1 MSTKKKKPQPKRG
14 KGVVE
19 DAAEKAI
26 RYAIKHP
33 REASAAVAAL
43 GAAGYYGL
51 FKAGKAIHGLVK
63 K

>member
-1 MSTKKKKPQPKRG
+1 MPTKKKPQPKRG
-14 KGVVE
+14 KGVGE
-19 DAAEKAI
+19 DIAEKAI
-26 RYAIKHP
+26 RYAISHP

-51 FKAGKAIHGLVK
+51 FKAGKAIHSKLK